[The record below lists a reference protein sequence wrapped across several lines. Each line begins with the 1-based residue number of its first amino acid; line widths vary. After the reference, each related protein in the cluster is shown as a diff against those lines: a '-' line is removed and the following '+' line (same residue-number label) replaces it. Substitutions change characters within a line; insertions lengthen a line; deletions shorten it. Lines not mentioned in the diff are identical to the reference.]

1 MKRLCQFILVM
12 IFTLVLVGCGD
23 FNQNQNCEHTFESGV
38 CLKCGLEEEIPY
50 EYNKTKFDGKNMQ
63 IIIYCNTSDTDP
75 FNPIYYKT
83 DVESKKQRVLDIE
96 EAYNIDIVFQEY
108 PSDAKW
114 GYERFEWIKANS
126 LKTNTSNHIYSLNSN
141 WVKALAEAN
150 AIAELYDESTSTGI
164 LKELKVGINEYMKEY
179 SKDSKIYGYEVEH
192 THANSFMHYNIN
204 LIEEYGLEDPAALWN
219 EGRWTYTQFFNYIE
233 NAQIE
238 FNKNETTKIY
248 SMGGTFSDVTLG
260 LISGS
265 GYKLIDDERVLVQF
279 VNSDIIDIYLDCKEL
294 FKKNQWSPD
303 SVGSDIS
310 LNFVE
315 GKQLFQTG
323 EFWYFTSEMRYKNQV
338 DFNIGVVPYPTSDDE
353 NQEYYVPTIGSMG
366 YVFPNIE
373 NNENGLT
380 TKVLVNIIDNLYH
393 GFENES
399 KEEYK
404 DYLEEIITAPSKY
417 KESSINAIMNIE
429 ENFTSYRFFDYMSIV
444 DHFLTSTS
452 DFTMDRGYRI
462 WSLQILQSG
471 DIEGFLSTKQ
481 TEYQLILDNI
491 MGKIIK

>member
-192 THANSFMHYNIN
+192 THANAFMHYNIN

-238 FNKNETTKIY
+238 FNKNETTNTTIRPLRVRKTNTFHRTFNNDDDCHLSIWR
-248 SMGGTFSDVTLG
+248 GGRLFHIKLCRKNT
-260 LISGS
+260 ICGS
-265 GYKLIDDERVLVQF
+265 QF
-279 VNSDIIDIYLDCKEL
+279 
-294 FKKNQWSPD
+294 
-303 SVGSDIS
+303 
-310 LNFVE
+310 
-315 GKQLFQTG
+315 
-323 EFWYFTSEMRYKNQV
+323 
-338 DFNIGVVPYPTSDDE
+338 
-353 NQEYYVPTIGSMG
+353 
-366 YVFPNIE
+366 
-373 NNENGLT
+373 
-380 TKVLVNIIDNLYH
+380 H
-393 GFENES
+393 H
-399 KEEYK
+399 
-404 DYLEEIITAPSKY
+404 A
-417 KESSINAIMNIE
+417 
-429 ENFTSYRFFDYMSIV
+429 FFDDSRRV
-444 DHFLTSTS
+444 
-452 DFTMDRGYRI
+452 RI
-462 WSLQILQSG
+462 HVRHRWQRPNRQNDG
-471 DIEGFLSTKQ
+471 R
-481 TEYQLILDNI
+481 
-491 MGKIIK
+491 GKI